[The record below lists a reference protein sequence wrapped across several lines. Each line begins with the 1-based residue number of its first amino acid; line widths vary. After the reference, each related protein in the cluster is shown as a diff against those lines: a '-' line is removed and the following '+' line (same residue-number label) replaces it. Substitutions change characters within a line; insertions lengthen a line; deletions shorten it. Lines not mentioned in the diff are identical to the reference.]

1 MIPLLLGLGVE
12 ELSVTPGA
20 IGHVCEVLSG
30 LDPRRCE
37 SLGVHTSQ
45 SRSLSEVR
53 ILLAAEGT

>member
-20 IGHVCEVLSG
+20 IGHVREVLSG

-37 SLGVHTSQ
+37 SLASRALQ